1 MFVRISALASK
12 KGQIKKNSLESVFL
26 VNLVT
31 PKEYFENNHNF
42 LDFGHSKKF
51 FTNLEMADQVKIND
65 IKRFDEIWCL
75 RQFATHSKVRFQ
87 KDIGKSDWK
96 WWLRHGKTTCTLS
109 RKNYLPLH

>member
-1 MFVRISALASK
+1 MKVAQSCTKFKNEKKKATQMRFFYKIILLVQQINQKTNQMFVRISALASK

-51 FTNLEMADQVKIND
+51 FTNLEMADRVKING
-65 IKRFDEIWCL
+65 IKRFDEI
-75 RQFATHSKVRFQ
+75 
-87 KDIGKSDWK
+87 
-96 WWLRHGKTTCTLS
+96 
-109 RKNYLPLH
+109 